1 MKRAGPV
8 LAQIQGR
15 NWSVMMDTKGIEQML
30 SVLRSTAA
38 QASGKPAETG
48 AVAGG
53 ADFAQVLKGSIDK
66 VNEAQT
72 QAHSM
77 AEKLAAGD
85 NSQNLHEV
93 MIALQTA
100 SVSFQEMVQVRN
112 RLVSAYQD
120 VMNMQV

>member
-1 MKRAGPV
+1 
-8 LAQIQGR
+8 
-15 NWSVMMDTKGIEQML
+15 MDTKGIEQML
-30 SVLRSTAA
+30 SVLRSTAT
-38 QASGKPAETG
+38 QAAGKPADP
-48 AVAGG
+48 AASAAGG
-53 ADFAQVLKGSIDK
+53 ADFAQVLQGSIEK
-66 VNEAQT
+66 VNQAQT
-72 QAHSM
+72 QAHEM
-77 AEKLAAGD
+77 AEKLVAGD

>member
-1 MKRAGPV
+1 
-8 LAQIQGR
+8 
-15 NWSVMMDTKGIEQML
+15 MDTNGIEQML

-38 QASGKPAETG
+38 QATGKPAAGT
-48 AVAGG
+48 APVAG
-53 ADFAQVLKGSIDK
+53 ATDFAQVLQNSIDK
-66 VNEAQT
+66 VNQT
-72 QAHSM
+72 QQSANQM

-85 NSQNLHEV
+85 TSQNLHEV

-112 RLVSAYQD
+112 KLVTAYQD